1 MPSGGSKPGFRFPQR
16 PDMPPG
22 PGAQGKLTIVLGK
35 GGVGRTT
42 VSAAIALDRA
52 RAGERVL
59 LTSVGSTSDLAR
71 HLAHEATGTPE
82 NLQVLEIDAAGLV
95 DDLVRRALRL
105 GPLTEALLRHPAYE
119 SFVAIVPGARELA
132 VLDKVHAALGTWDRV
147 VLDGPATGHGLHF
160 LEAPKR
166 AEGLLVGRF
175 RDHVAALRADL
186 QDPKRTD
193 LVLVTLPE
201 ETPVRETDELAARLR
216 GDGFVVDNVVVNKW
230 LPEVFED
237 EGARAVLDALNSD
250 EGARSALQR
259 SVSSRSRI
267 DVEDW
272 LRAVNLLRGHRDE
285 HRQNF
290 KGLVDIAAKVALVPL
305 VPRSEGRLEAVAAAL
320 YAEARP

>member
-1 MPSGGSKPGFRFPQR
+1 MQEGDRHAEARMPLASRVAP
-16 PDMPPG
+16 
-22 PGAQGKLTIVLGK
+22 GKLTIVLGK

-42 VSAAIALDRA
+42 VAAALALERA

-59 LTSVGSTSDLAR
+59 LTSLAKPTELGR
-71 HLAHEATGTPE
+71 HIRHEAGAAGKPE
-82 NLQVLEIDAAGLV
+82 RLELVDLDAARLL

-105 GPLTEALLRHPAYE
+105 GPLTEALLRHPGYE

-132 VLDKVHAALGTWDRV
+132 VLDRVNEARKDYDRI

-166 AEGLLVGRF
+166 AEGLLAGRF
-175 RDHVAALRADL
+175 RDHVTRLREAL
-186 QDPKRTD
+186 QDPVKTD

-201 ETPVRETDELAARLR
+201 ETPVKETNELMGRLR
-216 GDGFVVDNVVVNKW
+216 ADGFVVDNVVVNKW

-237 EGARAVLDALNSD
+237 AGARAVLDALNRDAS
-250 EGARSALQR
+250 ARDGLQR
-259 SVSSRSRI
+259 AISRHSRI

-272 LRAVNLLRGHRDE
+272 LRAVNLLRGQRDE
-285 HRQNF
+285 HREHFRQLDRE
-290 KGLVDIAAKVALVPL
+290 GAKVALVPL
-305 VPRSEGRLEAVAAAL
+305 IPRPEGRLDVVATAL